1 MRNIT
6 LPMKY
11 TDNVIVMAVSVDFTI
26 FLITRKQVA
35 VFSDSVAIYTS
46 IEVFDVKPS
55 KYMHR

>member
-1 MRNIT
+1 
-6 LPMKY
+6 MKY

-26 FLITRKQVA
+26 FLIA

-46 IEVFDVKPS
+46 IEAFDVKPS